1 MAMIRGLRPLGMALA
16 VMAFTSSPA
25 HAQETGDEAVRTAFT
40 GAYAG
45 PEIGAHEHHF
55 YVEETNIQTRETR
68 GRYYRAWGVGGGAFA
83 GYDLPVSPRVR
94 IGLEASV
101 SLGGKG
107 PVARFADG
115 TFLARYPQWGLR
127 GTGRVG
133 YVLNSRLLAYGTFGY
148 GGHRY
153 RIENPA
159 RVTDV
164 NNWGSSFTIG
174 AGVEYR
180 ISPRVGLRLDF
191 RHLDNSMSHILVGVP
206 VRF

>member
-1 MAMIRGLRPLGMALA
+1 MSGGLRPLAVALA
-16 VMAFTSSPA
+16 GIALTSAPVQ
-25 HAQETGDEAVRTAFT
+25 AQDTGSDAVRTAFT

-55 YVEETNIQTRETR
+55 YVEETNLKTRETT
-68 GRYYRAWGVGGGAFA
+68 GRYYRAWGGGGGTFA
-83 GYDLPVSPRVR
+83 GYDMAVSPRVR

-101 SLGGKG
+101 ALGGKG
-107 PVARFADG
+107 PVARFADSSY
-115 TFLARYPQWGLR
+115 LARSPQWGLH

-133 YVLNSRLLAYGTFGY
+133 YVLNRRLLAYGTFGY

-153 RIENPA
+153 RIDNPA
-159 RVTDV
+159 RVRDV

-180 ISPRVGLRLDF
+180 VSPRVGLRLDF
-191 RHLDNSMSHILVGVP
+191 RHLDNSMNHILVGVP
-206 VRF
+206 IRF